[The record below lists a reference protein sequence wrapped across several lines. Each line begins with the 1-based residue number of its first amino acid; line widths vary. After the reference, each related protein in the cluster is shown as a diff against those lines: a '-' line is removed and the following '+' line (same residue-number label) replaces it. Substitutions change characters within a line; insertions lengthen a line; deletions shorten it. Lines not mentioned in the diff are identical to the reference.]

1 MTEMPSSARLA
12 IAQVD
17 IRPFDRDRNLA
28 KLVGYSTLAAR
39 DHQANLVVLPELA
52 NIGYIKQRTRDFGA
66 QYVAAAEPADGP
78 TSVALTDVCR
88 EFGCWIVAGIAETHP
103 SIPAT
108 LFNSAIVVS
117 PDGLAGVYRKAHL
130 AGEEKHYFAPG
141 NSTPIFSTPIGV
153 IGICICY
160 DTFFPELARSYALKG
175 AHWLVCPFN
184 TGGCYD
190 HVDTIEHLAAAR
202 AIENKLFVAMCNR
215 VGSEDDV
222 EFSGRSAVADPFGTL
237 LVKLGEDEDLA
248 VVEIDGSL
256 LRKERAFHPVFADR
270 RPDLYSSLVE
280 PCETDAEVA

>member
-1 MTEMPSSARLA
+1 MA
-12 IAQVD
+12 
-17 IRPFDRDRNLA
+17 PFVGRSGVG
-28 KLVGYSTLAAR
+28 LV
-39 DHQANLVVLPELA
+39 
-52 NIGYIKQRTRDFGA
+52 RTTGKR
-66 QYVAAAEPADGP
+66 
-78 TSVALTDVCR
+78 VC
-88 EFGCWIVAGIAETHP
+88 GLDIAEAFR
-103 SIPAT
+103 SWPAIDDRHRSCHS
-108 LFNSAIVVS
+108 LA
-117 PDGLAGVYRKAHL
+117 DGLAGVYRKAHL

-141 NSTPIFSTPIGV
+141 SSTPIFSTPIGV

-175 AHWLVCPFN
+175 AHWLICPFN
-184 TGGCYD
+184 TGGYYD

-215 VGSEDDV
+215 VGSEEDV

-248 VVEIDGSL
+248 VVEIDGTL

-280 PCETDAEVA
+280 PCETNGEVA